1 MRNTFQLAIST
12 AMACVLFSFPI
23 GCSKRPSD
31 ETITKDIQTKVA
43 ADPDTKDSHVTVV
56 SKDGK
61 VTLTGTASTPAA
73 QQELEAI
80 ARQEPGITGVENQTA
95 VPPPPPPMV
104 VPAGTDLVITLSQ
117 SLGSKTS
124 QSGQTFLASVARPV
138 TVGDQ
143 TAIPKGSSVTGT
155 VITAKEKGKIKGEGQ
170 LSLTLRSITINGQT
184 YQIQTGVL
192 DSTIKGKG
200 KRTAATAGGGAAGG
214 ALIGGIAGG
223 GKGAGIGALVG
234 AALDVLADAEG
245 VVPHVEQAGDDVPH
259 QRLRAERDRQAE
271 HAGAAT
277 GRHSS

>member
-1 MRNTFQLAIST
+1 MQNSFQAAIST

-31 ETITKDIQTKVA
+31 ETITKEIQAKVA
-43 ADPDTKDSHVTVV
+43 ADPDTKDSQVTVA

-61 VTLTGTASTPAA
+61 VTLTGTASTAAA
-73 QQELEAI
+73 QQKLEAI
-80 ARQEPGITGVENQTA
+80 ARQEPGIAGVENQTA
-95 VPPPPPPMV
+95 VPPPPPPPPPIV

-124 QSGQTFLASVARPV
+124 QSGQTFLATVARPV

-184 YQIQTGVL
+184 YQVQTGVL

-200 KRTAATAGGGAAGG
+200 KRTAATTGGGAAGG
-214 ALIGGIAGG
+214 ALIGGWPEEERDS
-223 GKGAGIGALVG
+223 
-234 AALDVLADAEG
+234 ALDFWWVRGPDSWEEHSPETNRSSFRRKRRSRS
-245 VVPHVEQAGDDVPH
+245 VS
-259 QRLRAERDRQAE
+259 LRR
-271 HAGAAT
+271 
-277 GRHSS
+277 